1 MAQSPGTSEVPQ
13 NLRVGVAI
21 GKELAPF
28 VPPCVIVLAPPWVIV
43 LAAGRRALKVFSH
56 QAPTLSPWPAFV
68 SGGAHACFFSFWLF
82 QVMLWGTEVQPW
94 PPVARL
100 SSVSLTTSILRWGG
114 GAHYTG

>member
-28 VPPCVIVLAPPWVIV
+28 VPPWVVV

-94 PPVARL
+94 PPAARL
-100 SSVSLTTSILRWGG
+100 SSVYLTTSILRWGE